1 MAKVRTPAESSI
13 DPAAVEMLTWAG
25 ERGLSTAFSR
35 ADTMQPCPIGA
46 DSLCC
51 KNCFM
56 GPCRVVKEG
65 QTGVCGATVGTIAAR
80 NFARAVAAGSAAHSD
95 HGRDMAFI
103 LKAAATGQARDY
115 KIRDPYKLFTMAET
129 LGVPTQGRTVEEIAS
144 DVADIAI
151 SQFGQQTG
159 EVVYVKR
166 APAKRQKIWREF
178 GVAPRGI
185 DREVVEVLHR
195 THIGDDQDPEHI
207 MDAAVR
213 CALSDGWGGS
223 MLASDISDVLFGTPS
238 PLLAR
243 ANLGVLKQDE
253 VNIIIHGHEPTLSE
267 MILAATGDPELI
279 AYANSK
285 GATGINLAGICCTSN
300 ETLVRQGVP
309 SAGNFLHQELAILT
323 GAVEAMVVDVQCIM
337 QALAPL
343 AENFHTEIITTSKK
357 VKITGATHIEFD
369 EHHALETAKEI
380 VRRAIDNFAN
390 RGETHIPDISADL
403 VAGFSHEYINYAL
416 GGVFR
421 GSFRPLNDAI
431 ASGRIRGVVANVGCN
446 NPRVSQDSIH
456 QYLVREFLKND
467 VLVVETGCG
476 AIASA
481 KQGYSLGESALE
493 YAGPGLREVCEA
505 VGMPPVLHMGSCVD
519 NTRIL
524 TVLTQM
530 ASEGGLGD
538 DISDIPAVGLAPEWM
553 SEKALAIATYAAA
566 SGAYVIM
573 GVTNPVR
580 GSDEVQSLI
589 GDGWREKFGGRLE
602 FVLDPADILQKTLA
616 HIDERRAALKLPAYD
631 PSKWGKSGDERML
644 HLVQLPFAERQAAMY
659 GEVA

>member
-1 MAKVRTPAESSI
+1 MPKARSPEERSA
-13 DPAAVEMLTWAG
+13 DPAAVEVLKFAEEFDLG
-25 ERGLSTAFSR
+25 TAFSR
-35 ADTMQPCPIGA
+35 ADAMQPCPIGA

-65 QTGVCGATVGTIAAR
+65 QVGVCGATVETIVAR

-95 HGRDMAFI
+95 HGRDMAFT
-103 LKAAATGQARDY
+103 LKAAATGEASDY
-115 KIRDPYKLFTMAET
+115 KIRDPYKLFSVAER
-129 LGVPTQGRTVEEIAS
+129 LGVPVEGRSVEEIAS
-144 DVADIAI
+144 EVADVAIA
-151 SQFGQQTG
+151 QFGQQTG
-159 EVVYVKR
+159 EIIYAKR
-166 APAKRQKIWREF
+166 APEKRQEIWREF
-178 GVAPRGI
+178 DVVPRGI

-195 THIGDDQDPEHI
+195 THIGDDQDADHI
-207 MDAAVR
+207 LDAAVR

-223 MLASDISDVLFGTPS
+223 MLATDISDVLFGTPS
-238 PLLAR
+238 PLA
-243 ANLGVLKQDE
+243 AQVNLGVLREDE

-279 AYANSK
+279 EYAQTK
-285 GATGINLAGICCTSN
+285 GAQGISLAGICCTSN
-300 ETLVRQGVP
+300 ETLMRQGVA

-323 GAVEAMVVDVQCIM
+323 GAIEAMVVDVQCIM

-343 AENFHTEIITTSKK
+343 AEQFHTEVITTSKK
-357 VKITGATHIEFD
+357 VKISGATHMEFD
-369 EHHALETAKEI
+369 EHHALDIAKQI
-380 VRRAIDNFAN
+380 VRRAIDNYPN
-390 RGETHIPDISADL
+390 RGETHIPDVKSDL
-403 VAGFSHEYINYAL
+403 VAGFSHEYISYAL
-416 GGVFR
+416 GGVMR

-446 NPRVSQDSIH
+446 NPRVSQDSTH

-481 KQGYSLGESALE
+481 KEGLLLGEAGLAS
-493 YAGPGLREVCEA
+493 AGPGLREVCEA
-505 VGMPPVLHMGSCVD
+505 VGMPPVLHLGSCVD

-553 SEKALAIATYAAA
+553 SEKAMAIATYAAA

-573 GVTNPVR
+573 GTTNPIR
-580 GSDEVQSLI
+580 GSDEVQRLI
-589 GDGWREKFGGRLE
+589 SEGWREKFGGRLE
-602 FVLDPADILQKTLA
+602 FIIDVEEILRKTLE
-616 HIDERRAALKLPAYD
+616 HIDERRAALKLPEYD
-631 PSKWGKSGDERML
+631 PSRWGMSGDERML
-644 HLVQLPFAERQAAMY
+644 ELVQLPFAERQAAMY
-659 GEVA
+659 GETV

>member
-1 MAKVRTPAESSI
+1 MPKARTPEERSS
-13 DPAAVEMLTWAG
+13 DPAAIEVLKFAE
-25 ERGLSTAFSR
+25 EFGLGTAFSR
-35 ADTMQPCPIGA
+35 ADSMQPCPIGA
-46 DSLCC
+46 DGLCC

-56 GPCRVVKEG
+56 GPCRVVKDG
-65 QTGVCGATVGTIAAR
+65 QTGVCGATVETIVAR

-95 HGRDMAFI
+95 HGRDMAFT
-103 LKAAATGQARDY
+103 LKAAATGEASDY
-115 KIRDPYKLFTMAET
+115 KIRDPYKLFTLAEN
-129 LGVPTQGRTVEEIAS
+129 LGVSVEGRSVEEIAS

-151 SQFGQQTG
+151 AQFGQQTG
-159 EVVYVKR
+159 EVICVDR
-166 APAKRQKIWREF
+166 APAKRQKIWREL
-178 GVAPRGI
+178 GVVPRGI

-207 MDAAVR
+207 LDATVR

-238 PLLAR
+238 PVVSQ
-243 ANLGVLKQDE
+243 ANLGVLGNDE

-279 AYANSK
+279 EYAESK
-285 GATGINLAGICCTSN
+285 GAKGINLAGICCTSN
-300 ETLVRQGVP
+300 ETLVRQGVA

-337 QALAPL
+337 QAIVPL
-343 AENFHTEIITTSKK
+343 SEQFHTEVITTSKK
-357 VKITGATHIEFD
+357 VKISGATHIEFD
-369 EHHALETAKEI
+369 EHHALDIARQI
-380 VRRAIDNFAN
+380 VRRAIDNYSA
-390 RGETHIPDISADL
+390 RGETHIPDVRSDL
-403 VAGFSHEYINYAL
+403 VAGFSHEYIGYAL
-416 GGVFR
+416 GGVMR

-431 ASGRIRGVVANVGCN
+431 MAGRIRGVVANVGCN
-446 NPRVSQDSIH
+446 NPRVTQDSTH
-456 QYLVREFLKND
+456 QYLVEEFLKND

-481 KQGYSLGESALE
+481 KQGLLLGESALE

-573 GVTNPVR
+573 GTTNPLK
-580 GSDEVQSLI
+580 GSEEVQRLI
-589 GDGWREKFGGRLE
+589 NEGWREKFGGRLE
-602 FVLDPADILQKTLA
+602 FITNPEEILRMSLA
-616 HIDERRAALKLPAYD
+616 HIDERRAALKLPEYD
-631 PSKWGKSGDERML
+631 ASKWGMSGDARML
-644 HLVQLPFAERQAAMY
+644 DLIELPFAERQAALY
-659 GEVA
+659 GEPA